1 MPRGP
6 NPEKTKEWTGRLKRL
21 EKSKQTV
28 ADFCRSEGVSVP
40 SLYHWKKRLRD
51 VTAPSPFRQ
60 VRVASPLVTATH
72 EGTVIQL
79 GNGIHIELGS
89 DLPVAELVVKQVLDA
104 AINASTTGAK
114 PC

>member
-6 NPEKTKEWTGRLKRL
+6 HPEKIKEWTGRLKRL

-28 ADFCRSEGVSVP
+28 ADFCRREGVSVP
-40 SLYHWKKRLRD
+40 SLYHWKKRLREM
-51 VTAPSPFRQ
+51 ASPSPFRQ
-60 VRVASPLVTATH
+60 VRVAPPLVTPTH
-72 EGTVIQL
+72 EGTLIQL

-89 DLPVAELVVKQVLDA
+89 DLPIAELVVKQVLDA
-104 AINASTTGAK
+104 AINASQTGVK